1 MPLPE
6 NIIPPIDYQGI
17 MYANVGVWGDCI
29 SIIFIWGSV
38 RIDVWVMQEYGVN
51 KSWVKKPSATLL
63 RWPGYVFPYWRPL
76 WFYDSGE
83 FLVDHCGEKFL
94 LCDPAI
100 GIISVPV
107 CDITMENNRVSYV
120 ESISSLNSGKYME
133 KRITNGILKNPE
145 PLQSR

>member
-1 MPLPE
+1 MSISCRTRSKLKQRESTSLLLNLPE
-6 NIIPPIDYQGI
+6 EVHD
-17 MYANVGVWGDCI
+17 V
-29 SIIFIWGSV
+29 IFLKLPAKFIL
-38 RIDVWVMQEYGVN
+38 EYGVN

-63 RWPGYVFPYWRPL
+63 RWPG
-76 WFYDSGE
+76 GE

-145 PLQSR
+145 PLQSSCHTLGLQL